1 METKFPDLIKNG
13 KIPALAQKIHQIIGI
28 PISIHDVNGKTLC
41 SFGEPDICKTFHRL
55 DPEGKKYCKESCQQI
70 DKIIKKKNTFH
81 INKCKYN
88 INHAAAPITIAGKHL
103 ASFHIES
110 FFLEEPNLQF
120 FTKQA
125 KMFGFEIQPFLDT
138 VKNTPVITQPK
149 LENILSL
156 LDSLLELIKE
166 MWMDEL
172 ERQKTIIRLEE
183 SEERYRELVE
193 NANSIIMRKNPKGK
207 ITFFNEFA
215 EKFFGFSKEEVLGK
229 SVIETIVPGTDS
241 VGRDLKKMVKEI
253 IDTPENYI
261 NNENENICKNGRRVW
276 VSWTNKAI
284 LDQNGK
290 LKELLCIGNDITNH
304 KKTANEVK
312 ESKEFLEN
320 IFNST
325 LDGIIVCNK
334 KGNIESINSA
344 TEQIL
349 GYSIADLKEKNL
361 SILNRLNK
369 KYANKAYKA
378 WEKLIKNGSHENL
391 ETLWTKKDGSPCPVE
406 INSRLIRDPEENI
419 LKSITSIRDISKRK
433 KVEETSAQLEI
444 AIEQASEIVVIIS
457 TEGEIKYV
465 NPAMEK
471 ATGYSPEAM
480 IGSTPFLV
488 NSEKHD
494 YTFYEEIMNAVEK
507 GKTWK
512 GNMTPLKTD
521 GSTCELEMT
530 LTPLR
535 DTSGKITSYVAIAR
549 DITNELKL
557 KNQLRQTQKMEA
569 IGLLAG
575 GIAHDF
581 NNILGAVI
589 GFTEMAHYDAPEDSS
604 MKYNLEKVLES
615 CVRAKSL
622 VKQILAFSRQSKEDR
637 IPTYI
642 HLIIKETIKLIR
654 ASLPSTIEIKHNI
667 ESQEDMMLAD
677 TTQVYQ
683 LIMNLC
689 TNAGHTMRENG
700 GVLTINLA
708 SIHIDKEL
716 AAISTELTPGDY
728 IELTVSD
735 TGSGISPNII
745 DHIFEPFFTTKAVG
759 EGTGMGLTAVK
770 AIIKNHNGSISV
782 NSEPGR
788 GTAFHVFLPKAQ
800 KNIKHKPEKQS
811 PPPLSTGKEHILMV
825 DDETLL
831 ISVGKRMLSSLGYTV
846 TAETD
851 SNRAFELFKKAPNSF
866 DLLVTDQTMPHLTG
880 YALSKKIMKIRP
892 DLPIILWSGY
902 SEPLSEQK
910 AKAIGIKEY
919 LIKPVSIN
927 ELAKTIR
934 KILDNN

>member
-1 METKFPDLIKNG
+1 MPENRKKIK
-13 KIPALAQKIHQIIGI
+13 
-28 PISIHDVNGKTLC
+28 
-41 SFGEPDICKTFHRL
+41 E
-55 DPEGKKYCKESCQQI
+55 
-70 DKIIKKKNTFH
+70 KNTPY
-81 INKCKYN
+81 INKCKYQ
-88 INHAAAPITIAGKHL
+88 INHAAAPITIAGKYL

-110 FFLEEPNLQF
+110 FFLEDPDIQF

-125 KMFGFEIQPFLDT
+125 EMFSFGSQTYLDT
-138 VKNTPVITQPK
+138 VKNTPVITQLK
-149 LENILSL
+149 LNNILSL
-156 LDSLLELIKE
+156 LASLSEFIKE
-166 MWMDEL
+166 MWLDRL
-172 ERQKTIIRLEE
+172 DRQKTIINLEE
-183 SEERYRELVE
+183 SEAKYRELVE
-193 NANSIIMRKNPKGK
+193 NANSIILRKDPKGK
-207 ITFFNEFA
+207 IIFFNEFA
-215 EKFFGFSKEEVLGK
+215 EKFFGFSREEVLGK
-229 SVIETIVPGTDS
+229 SVIETIVPETDTS
-241 VGRDLKKMVKEI
+241 GLDQRKMIQEI
-253 IDTPENYI
+253 IESPENYI
-261 NNENENICKNGRRVW
+261 NNENENISKDGKRVW

-284 LDQNGK
+284 LDQNGQ

-304 KKTANEVK
+304 KKTESEVK

-325 LDGIIVCNK
+325 LDGIIVCNE
-334 KGNIESINSA
+334 KGNIESINNA
-344 TEQIL
+344 TEKIL
-349 GYSIADLKEKNL
+349 GYTIEEIKGKTL
-361 SILNRLNK
+361 SILNPPDE
-369 KYANKAYKA
+369 KYRKLIIKE
-378 WEKLIKNGSHENL
+378 WKKLIKKGSINNFQ
-391 ETLWTKKDGSPCPVE
+391 TVWSKKDNSLCSVE
-406 INSRLIRDPEENI
+406 INSRLIRDPKENI
-419 LKSITSIRDISKRK
+419 LKSITSIRDVSKRK
-433 KVEETSAQLEI
+433 TVEETSAQLKM

-457 TEGEIKYV
+457 AGGEIKYV

-471 ATGYSPEAM
+471 ATGYSPEIM
-480 IGSTPFLV
+480 VGSNPFLI

-494 YTFYEEIMNAVEK
+494 YTFYEEIINAIEK
-507 GKTWK
+507 GVTWK
-512 GNMTPLKTD
+512 GHMTPLKPD
-521 GSTCELEMT
+521 GTTCELEMT

-604 MKYNLEKVLES
+604 IKYNLEQVLES

-642 HLIIKETIKLIR
+642 HLIVKETIKLIR
-654 ASLPSTIEIKHNI
+654 ASFPSTIEINYNI
-667 ESQEDMMLAD
+667 ESLEDMMIAD
-677 TTQVYQ
+677 TTQIYQ

-689 TNAGHTMRENG
+689 TNAGHAMRENG

-708 SIHIDKEL
+708 SINIDKEL
-716 AAISTELTPGDY
+716 AAISPELPPGDY

-735 TGSGISPNII
+735 TGSGIRPDVI
-745 DHIFEPFFTTKAVG
+745 DHIFEPFFTTKPVG
-759 EGTGMGLTAVK
+759 EGTGMGLTAIK

-800 KNIKHKPEKQS
+800 ENIQHKPEKQS
-811 PPPLSTGKEHILMV
+811 RPSLSTGKEHILMV

-831 ISVGKRMLSSLGYTV
+831 VSVGKRMLRSLGYTV

-851 SNRAFELFKKAPNSF
+851 SSRAFELFKKAPESF
-866 DLLVTDQTMPHLTG
+866 DLLITDQTMPHLTG
-880 YALSKKIMKIRP
+880 YALSKKIIKIRP

-902 SEPLSEQK
+902 SESLSEQK

-919 LIKPVSIN
+919 LLKPVSIN

-934 KILDNN
+934 KVLDNK